1 MLPPLFTLFHTPQ
14 LRIVKTSGLVENCRR
29 ICISHASH
37 ILTPMDRWL
46 AQIGLKG
53 RALQIATKACDDN
66 LVDDLSALRALVDHK
81 EQFKD
86 VFPQGFLQVAI
97 LNALASD
104 EHKEVKEKQAVT
116 EIRNESTASVN
127 QPSGSNVVALPAGKR

>member
-1 MLPPLFTLFHTPQ
+1 
-14 LRIVKTSGLVENCRR
+14 
-29 ICISHASH
+29 
-37 ILTPMDRWL
+37 MDRWL

-104 EHKEVKEKQAVT
+104 EHKEVKEKAT
-116 EIRNESTASVN
+116 ERTQISTNNDADTRYYRLLRTAHN
-127 QPSGSNVVALPAGKR
+127 H